1 MWELKEWEL
10 KKHINKE
17 KKFSSA
23 RSPLPHVCSLNPTLH
38 LRFEP
43 FFIKNKTNKHK
54 KTHQKTWLSTLLS
67 QMVLWSLL
75 DGKFLVN
82 MNLLYVKIL
91 STSHEGCLGILRVWA
106 MVLWFPSQWDFMWV
120 FINFPLTNVTISMYV
135 HIFVQ
140 LDFTIRSNMY
150 PLGDFAL
157 CGIFSLFRV

>member
-54 KTHQKTWLSTLLS
+54 KNTPKN
-67 QMVLWSLL
+67 MV
-75 DGKFLVN
+75 
-82 MNLLYVKIL
+82 
-91 STSHEGCLGILRVWA
+91 
-106 MVLWFPSQWDFMWV
+106 
-120 FINFPLTNVTISMYV
+120 V
-135 HIFVQ
+135 HIVESDGALIIAWWQ
-140 LDFTIRSNMY
+140 V
-150 PLGDFAL
+150 LGKHELAL
-157 CGIFSLFRV
+157 CQNSKYISWRLLRNIESLSYGFVVSKPMGFHVGVHKLSFDKCYHFHVCTHFCAIRFYNSIKYVSARRFCTMWNF